1 MDRKDEEFLKRLLST
16 FRIEAPEHLN
26 VITSGLIGIEKGG
39 PEKWDETIETIY
51 REAHTLKGAA
61 RSVNLGDIVAVCQA
75 MESLFFALKRKE
87 TSPSPHMLDLLHEA
101 IAVTDRLVAG
111 EQLPAS
117 EKPALRG
124 LIRRLEGEAGK
135 GANGKAEKSRNGEAG
150 KQGSGDIGLSPPVSG
165 PPNEESR
172 PETGPP
178 ARRVPPSSETVRI
191 PVARLDA
198 LLLKTEELL
207 SMKLAVAQRAEDL
220 KELKK
225 RFDLWKKGR
234 PKSDPLVA
242 SFDPPLTSLV
252 RAADSDRRTCGAM
265 VDQLLDDVKKTLM
278 LPFSSVLQGF
288 PGLVRSLSRDAG
300 KDAELT
306 IRGEDIEIDRR
317 VLEEIKDPLLHL
329 VRNCID
335 HGIELPGERQK
346 KGKPAGGSAAIVVS
360 SRDDKIEISVSDD
373 GAGIDASRVRSA
385 AKRSG
390 FLSQEEADKLS
401 EHDAL
406 LLVFRSG
413 VTTSSIVTD
422 ISGRGLGLAI
432 VREKAEKLNG
442 TVEIDSSPGAG
453 ATIRM
458 IVPLTLATFRGV
470 LVRVNEQVF
479 ILPSTN
485 VQRVMRIRKEEIRT
499 VENRESFAYEG
510 EAMSLVRLKGVLG
523 PQPVRLKSPAPN
535 SPSPSSGPYVQVAIV
550 GSAEKRMAF
559 LADEILHE
567 QEVLVKPL
575 GRQLSRIRNISGAT
589 VLGSGKVV
597 PILNVP
603 DLMKSAIKGSPAV
616 AGPVVEGPERRLSV
630 LVAEDSITSRTL
642 LKTILESA
650 GYDVRTA
657 VDGLQAFAALETGA
671 FDLVVSD
678 VDMPGM
684 NGFALTAKIRADK
697 RLSEL
702 PVVLVTAL
710 ESREDKERGIDAGAN
725 AYIVKSS
732 FDQSKLLEVVKRLV

>member
-1 MDRKDEEFLKRLLST
+1 MDKKDEEFLKRLLST

-26 VITSGLIGIEKGG
+26 VIASGLVEIEKGG
-39 PEKWDETIETIY
+39 PEKWDEIIETIY
-51 REAHTLKGAA
+51 RESHSLKGAA

-87 TSPSPHMLDLLHEA
+87 VLPSPHMLDLLHES
-101 IAVTDRLVAG
+101 IAVTGRLVGG

-117 EKPALRG
+117 EKPGLRA
-124 LIRRLEGEAGK
+124 LIRRLEGAAG
-135 GANGKAEKSRNGEAG
+135 KSRNGETQ
-150 KQGSGDIGLSPPVSG
+150 KRRNGDIGPAPPSSG
-165 PPNEESR
+165 PPVEESPLQAGR
-172 PETGPP
+172 PGRHAPP
-178 ARRVPPSSETVRI
+178 NPDTVRI

-207 SMKLAVAQRAEDL
+207 SVKLAAAERADDL

-234 PKSDPLVA
+234 PKSDPLVG
-242 SFDPPLTSLV
+242 SLDPPLTSLV

-265 VDQLLDDVKKTLM
+265 VDQLLDDMKKTLM

-288 PGLVRSLSRDAG
+288 PGLARNLSRDAG
-300 KDAELT
+300 KEAELT
-306 IRGEDIEIDRR
+306 IGGGDIEIDRR

-335 HGIELPGERQK
+335 HGIELPEERQRNE
-346 KGKPAGGSAAIVVS
+346 KPARGNIAIVVS
-360 SRDDKIEISVSDD
+360 SRDDKIEIAVSDD

-385 AKRSG
+385 GKKSG
-390 FLSQEEADKLS
+390 LLSQEEADRLS

-413 VTTSSIVTD
+413 VTTSSIITD

-432 VREKAEKLNG
+432 VREKVEKLNG

-470 LVRVNEQVF
+470 LVRVDEQVF

-485 VQRVMRIRKEEIRT
+485 VQRVMRVRKEEIRT
-499 VENRESFAYEG
+499 VENRESLAFEG
-510 EAMSLVRLKGVLG
+510 EAVSLVRLKDVLG
-523 PQPVRLKSPAPN
+523 AHPVRLKSPAVD
-535 SPSPSSGPYVQVAIV
+535 SRSPSSDPYVQVAIL
-550 GSAEKRMAF
+550 GLAEKRMAF

-575 GRQLSRIRNISGAT
+575 GRQLSRVRNISGAT
-589 VLGSGKVV
+589 ILGSGKIA
-597 PILNVP
+597 PILNVS
-603 DLMKSAIKGSPAV
+603 DLMKSAAKGSPA
-616 AGPVVEGPERRLSV
+616 ATRPIVEGPEKKLSI

-657 VDGLQAFAALETGA
+657 VDGLQAFAALESGS

-732 FDQSKLLEVVKRLV
+732 FDQSTLLEVVKRLI